1 MSKHILTSFLLG
13 SLALGATLP
22 SRAHAAPTTL
32 DVQPTNIVEQLV
44 PTRVVEGDRE
54 FDGHGPDITTTVNL
68 RISDDGRK
76 LLARVYFK
84 ARETVADWSTT
95 KAEWERTVYTAPT
108 GKTITRLLGA
118 VEDGQLVTSETC
130 KGAQRGRCIASST
143 AFTSEPAKFQFLMP
157 GEDWSVVIDAIA
169 EIVQQILRAEQQ
181 ANDRDEPT
189 ADERQA
195 QETVEDIRAHVAG
208 IRWEQNKLYTVG
220 SDIGGPVRLMAIVG
234 DTGGPDISTD
244 SNGRDD
250 TRIEA
255 IMFKQVRIELR

>member
-1 MSKHILTSFLLG
+1 
-13 SLALGATLP
+13 
-22 SRAHAAPTTL
+22 
-32 DVQPTNIVEQLV
+32 VQPTNIVEQLV
-44 PTRVVEGDRE
+44 PTRLVEGDRE
-54 FDGHGPDITTTVNL
+54 FDGHGPIITTTVNL

-95 KAEWERTVYTAPT
+95 KAEWERTVYTAPP

-118 VEDGQLVTSETC
+118 VEDGELVPTETC
-130 KGAQRGRCIASST
+130 KGARTGLCIASST
-143 AFTSEPAKFQFLMP
+143 VFESDPAGFQFLMP

-169 EIVQQILRAEQQ
+169 EIVEQIIRAEQQ
-181 ANDRDEPT
+181 ANDRDQPT
-189 ADERQA
+189 PEERDALEVADEVR
-195 QETVEDIRAHVAG
+195 RHVAG
-208 IRWEQNKLYTVG
+208 IRWEQNKVHTVG
-220 SDIGGPVRLMAIVG
+220 SDTGGPVRLMAIVG

-255 IMFKQVRIELR
+255 IMFKKVRIELR